1 MSFIYVLETDD
12 LPYFKLGYTKDIAK
26 RVGDLATGLP
36 FDVEVR
42 LFVTATR
49 DDERQC
55 HQLLKPYRKRN
66 EWYCATPAVISF
78 VDDLEF
84 AADEDGGVAGGARSL
99 PDAATRCRS
108 KAAPQLAE
116 RVLVGG
122 AAVTNSGDE
131 GGEGFEPP
139 PSSV

>member
-84 AADEDGGVAGGARSL
+84 AADEDGGVAGWLARYRMPP
-99 PDAATRCRS
+99 PDAEVRRLRNWPNAFWWE
-108 KAAPQLAE
+108 AQQ
-116 RVLVGG
+116 
-122 AAVTNSGDE
+122 
-131 GGEGFEPP
+131 
-139 PSSV
+139 